1 MGLKIDEIR
10 SFVAVAE
17 TGSFSA
23 AARNLKRAQSVV
35 CKTAR
40 LHLARLKLPPF
51 IWVLIWCLKH
61 RS

>member
-23 AARNLKRAQSVV
+23 AAEKPQAERVGSVHAH
-35 CKTAR
+35 CR
-40 LHLARLKLPPF
+40 F
-51 IWVLIWCLKH
+51 
-61 RS
+61 